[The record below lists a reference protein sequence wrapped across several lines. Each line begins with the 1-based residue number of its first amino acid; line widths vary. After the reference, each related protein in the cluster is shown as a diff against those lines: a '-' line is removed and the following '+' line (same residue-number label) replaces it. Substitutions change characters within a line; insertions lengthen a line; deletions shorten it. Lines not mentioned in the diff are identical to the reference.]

1 MLKRTHTMVDKYRA
15 SDLDKEIIP
24 ELSLRDIVFI
34 SAFFVLMR
42 LPAGLVA
49 AKLRIPYMVFNLI
62 AALWLTRSPKNA
74 SYPKRLY
81 HTVWYKQSKSQGEL
95 IYGAIESP
103 KEKAL

>member
-34 SAFFVLMR
+34 SAFFAVTR
-42 LPAGLVA
+42 LPIGLVA
-49 AKLRIPYMVFNLI
+49 TKLRIPYIIFDLT
-62 AALWLTRSPKNA
+62 AAVWLTRSPKKA

-81 HTVWYKQSKSQGEL
+81 HTIWYKLTKSQGEL
-95 IYGAIESP
+95 VYGALEPP
-103 KEKAL
+103 KEDAI

>member
-34 SAFFVLMR
+34 SAFFVVTR
-42 LPAGLVA
+42 LPISLVA
-49 AKLRIPYMVFNLI
+49 AKLRVPYIIFNLV
-62 AALWLTRSPKNA
+62 AAVWLTRSPKKA

-81 HTVWYKQSKSQGEL
+81 HTVWYKLSKSQGEL
-95 IYGAIESP
+95 VYGALEAP
-103 KEKAL
+103 KEDAL